1 MKKTRTERDSMGE
14 LEVDI
19 NALYGAQTQRA
30 INNFPVS
37 GLKLPE
43 CFIRALLLIKSA
55 AANANMTLAGLSK
68 EKGEAINLAIDK
80 LLADANLM
88 DHFPVD
94 IYQTGSG
101 TSTNMNANEV
111 IANVASGICG
121 EKIHANDHVN
131 FGQSSNDVI
140 PTAIHVSASIEL
152 NNKLIPALKLLSNTI
167 HIKAK
172 ELNAYTKN
180 GRTHLMDA
188 MPIRFSQSL
197 NSWATQIEQNIKH
210 LQFLQPSIQR
220 LAQGGT
226 AVGSGINAD
235 PAFAKVF
242 SSALSDVT
250 GITFQPSHDF
260 FAAIGTQDTA
270 VALSGQLKTTAV
282 SIIKI
287 ANDLRW
293 MNSGPLAG
301 LGEINLEALQPG
313 SSIMPGKVN
322 PVIPESA
329 CMVSAQ
335 VIGHDAAIT
344 IAGQSG
350 NFELNV
356 MLPLIA
362 HNLLSSIELLSN
374 VSELLANKAI
384 KTFTVNTQ
392 KINETLVRN
401 PILVTALNSIIGY
414 EKAAMIAK
422 IAYQEGRPIIDV
434 AEQHTDIKRDKLETL
449 LNPIKLTE
457 GGIPH

>member
-1 MKKTRTERDSMGE
+1 MKKTRIERDSMGE

-43 CFIRALLLIKSA
+43 SFIRALLFIKSA
-55 AANANMTLAGLSK
+55 AASANMTLLGLPK
-68 EKGEAINLAIDK
+68 EKGVPIKQAIDT
-80 LLADANLM
+80 LLADSNLM
-88 DHFPVD
+88 EHFPVD

-111 IANVASGICG
+111 IANLASKLCG

-140 PTAIHVSASIEL
+140 PTAIHVSASIAL
-152 NNKLIPALKLLSNTI
+152 HNKLIPMLNLLSNTI
-167 HIKAK
+167 HTKAK
-172 ELNAYTKN
+172 ELDGYTKS

-197 NSWATQIEQNIKH
+197 NSWASQIEQNIKH
-210 LQFLQPSIQR
+210 LQSMQPSIQS

-226 AVGSGINAD
+226 AVGTGINAD
-235 PAFAKVF
+235 PAFAQVF
-242 SSALSDVT
+242 NSVLSDIT
-250 GITFQPSHDF
+250 GIAFQPSDDF

-270 VALSGQLKTTAV
+270 VAVSGQLKTTAV

-301 LGEINLEALQPG
+301 LGEIKLEALQPG

-329 CMVSAQ
+329 CMVGAQ
-335 VIGHDAAIT
+335 VIGNDAAIT

-362 HNLLSSIELLSN
+362 NNLLSSIDLLSN
-374 VSELLANKAI
+374 ISELLANKAI
-384 KTFTVNTQ
+384 KTFSVNTQ
-392 KINETLVRN
+392 KINETLALN
-401 PILVTALNSIIGY
+401 PILVTALNSLIGY

-422 IAYQEGRPIIDV
+422 TAYQEGRPIIDV
-434 AEQHTDIKRDKLETL
+434 AEQYTDLTRDKLEVL
-449 LNPIKLTE
+449 LAPVKLTE